1 VAVPVQW
8 HRGVLFPIDS
18 KGTVSLLGF
27 TSIRVYVDSVVAKSP
42 NWLQDASL
50 KCQQGA
56 ESAKPR
62 AGPLVADRSMD
73 PVLLKPAMELTDLQ
87 TIH

>member
-1 VAVPVQW
+1 
-8 HRGVLFPIDS
+8 VLTD
-18 KGTVSLLGF
+18 
-27 TSIRVYVDSVVAKSP
+27 VDSVVAKSP
-42 NWLQDASL
+42 NWQDASL
-50 KCQQGA
+50 KCQQAA

-62 AGPLVADRSMD
+62 AGPLVADRSKD